1 MAARMKTSFG
11 NATLLLCT
19 LTSLVQ
25 LVVTPNPVQ
34 AQADSQNALTQTS
47 DPIATYKEAGAD
59 AGQQQK
65 ILTLANN
72 YEKAQDEKA
81 HELINE
87 LKHLKALSLSA
98 NLDEKTI
105 LQTQSGINKL
115 QGEMAM
121 DKMHLLINIR
131 RILNQ
136 EQRNRLVKIMQRNAR
151 QTNNHGAQIQ

>member
-19 LTSLVQ
+19 LASLVQ
-25 LVVTPNPVQ
+25 LVTAPNPVQ
-34 AQADSQNALTQTS
+34 AQAESQNALTQTS
-47 DPIATYKEAGAD
+47 DPISTYKEAGAD

-65 ILTLANN
+65 IMTLANN

-115 QGEMAM
+115 QSEMAM

-136 EQRNRLVKIMQRNAR
+136 EQRNRLVEIMQRNAR
-151 QTNNHGAQIQ
+151 QNSSHGAQIQ